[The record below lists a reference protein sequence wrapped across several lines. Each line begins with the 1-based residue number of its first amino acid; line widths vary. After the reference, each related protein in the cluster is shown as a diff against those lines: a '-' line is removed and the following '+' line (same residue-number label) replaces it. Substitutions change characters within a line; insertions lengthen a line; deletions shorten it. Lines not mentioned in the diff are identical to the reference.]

1 METLGIIFAVV
12 VIAYIAVRSV
22 KKAKVRNSGE
32 RGLDIASD
40 WLNKNGI
47 DRTKV
52 GFFSY
57 SDPALVSSP
66 GVTVVVGMG
75 SNANRQ
81 SVGFVIE
88 TQPSRGV
95 VEGHIIDS
103 TAASF
108 HSQLS
113 RAAIQEGRTLMDV
126 LLAEHKLR
134 KERGIAQ

>member
-1 METLGIIFAVV
+1 MEILGVLLAIA
-12 VIAYIAVRSV
+12 VIAYVAARSARRTTV
-22 KKAKVRNSGE
+22 ENSGE
-32 RGLDIASD
+32 RGLDIASG

-52 GFFSY
+52 RFFSY
-57 SDPALVSSP
+57 SEPALVSSP
-66 GVTVVVGMG
+66 GVTVVVGLG
-75 SNANRQ
+75 SNANGQ
-81 SVGFVIE
+81 NVGFVIE

-95 VEGHIIDS
+95 IAGHIIDP

-113 RAAIQEGRTLMDV
+113 RAAIQDGRTLMDV

-134 KERGIAQ
+134 KERGIAR

>member
-1 METLGIIFAVV
+1 MEILGVFLAVA
-12 VIAYIAVRSV
+12 VIAYIAIQGSRKTTVRD
-22 KKAKVRNSGE
+22 SGE

-52 GFFSY
+52 RFFSY

-66 GVTVVVGMG
+66 GVTIIVGTG

-81 SVGFVIE
+81 PVGFVIE

-95 VEGHIIDS
+95 VAGHIIDP

-134 KERGIAQ
+134 KERGIAR